1 MNNPTNTKI
10 STTKFA
16 TYLRFASAK
25 KKAKSDDKVAQYNL
39 AELHLQY
46 GQYQEALGWYKKSAK
61 QGYAPAQSRLGQMY
75 LEAIHVKKDLEKAV
89 FWYKQAAEQGLDVAQ
104 SLNTALQEL
113 GKQKEQEN

>member
-16 TYLRFASAK
+16 TYLKFAGAK
-25 KKAKSDDKVAQYNL
+25 KKAKTDDKVAQYNL

-46 GQYQEALGWYKKSAK
+46 GQFQEALGWYKKSAK

-75 LEAIHVKKDLEKAV
+75 LEGIHVKQDVQKAIY
-89 FWYKQAAEQGLDVAQ
+89 WYQQAFDQGLDVAPALDKATQ
-104 SLNTALQEL
+104 LLN
-113 GKQKEQEN
+113 KQKEQES